1 MINIETAVDSL
12 LKLVND
18 KKTIGL
24 DEAAKSLGVPEQ
36 IVNEWASFLEEEKL
50 LTIDY
55 KMTKP
60 FLNVAKDVK
69 RLGEEKEELET
80 AKENLIRSAN
90 YLLSGVLKYN
100 VNSDKSKIRGE
111 EDIKKLLKRKGS
123 NEELSYARIIFLKNR
138 VNALV
143 NAIRNAGSMKAL
155 KALEKE
161 VEDVEK
167 KAKIFE
173 KELQKK

>member
-1 MINIETAVDSL
+1 M
-12 LKLVND
+12 KLVND

-69 RLGEEKEELET
+69 KLGEEKEELET
-80 AKENLIRSAN
+80 AKENSIRSVN
-90 YLLSGVLKYN
+90 YILSGVLKYD
-100 VNSDKSKIRGE
+100 VNADKKIKGE

-123 NEELSYARIIFLKNR
+123 KEELSYARIIFLKNR

-173 KELQKK
+173 KEFQKK